1 MKNLKKKNKKNT
13 MDELKET
20 LKKEHNFYS
29 NIDRIRLFI
38 RTGVFTIT
46 ALLLYFFDILNL
58 DEMVFIFLAL
68 ILVEYLR
75 FKNKK

>member
-1 MKNLKKKNKKNT
+1 LKKKNKKNT

-29 NIDRIRLFI
+29 NIDKIRFFI